1 VLASASRRV
10 IMQGIVA
17 FTRQHLRYDACMNH
31 RVAAAVIALGMCG
44 ARAADRRIPV
54 KVVVVT
60 MFERGA
66 DTGDEPGEFQYWV
79 EREKLDRVFP
89 LPAAY
94 HDLRMNRQGVLGMVT
109 GIGTA
114 KAAASVMAVGLDP
127 RFDLR
132 RAYWVVAGIAGIDP
146 ADGSLG
152 SAAWAEWVVDGDI
165 GHEIDAREIPSNWK
179 TGYVPLRKSVPYEE
193 PRRVPD
199 EGEVYHLNPALVDWA
214 FQLTKNV
221 QLDDTEGMRS
231 RREQYAG
238 ANARRP
244 PFVLRGDTLSSMTFW
259 HGKLLD
265 EWANDWVKYH
275 TDGKGN
281 FVTSAME
288 DTGTLQALTFLSKA
302 GRVDLN
308 RVLVLRAA
316 SNYDQQRPGIS
327 AAESLAETKIGTYVA
342 YLPALEAAF
351 RVGHVVVDE
360 LAQHWDRYRDRPPA
374 SGGR

>member
-1 VLASASRRV
+1 MIL
-10 IMQGIVA
+10 
-17 FTRQHLRYDACMNH
+17 
-31 RVAAAVIALGMCG
+31 
-44 ARAADRRIPV
+44 RAAFLALFIAFGAASPADSRLPV

-66 DTGDEPGEFQYWV
+66 DTGDEPGEFQFWV
-79 EREKLDRVFP
+79 EREKLNRVLP
-89 LPAAY
+89 LPAGY
-94 HDLRMNRQGVLGMVT
+94 HDLRTNGSGVLGMVT

-114 KAAASVMAVGLDP
+114 KAAASIMALGLDP

-132 RAYWVVAGIAGIDP
+132 KTYWIVAGIAGIDP

-165 GHEIDAREIPSNWK
+165 AHQIDAREIPSGWK
-179 TGYVPLRKSVPYEE
+179 TGFVPLRRSIPYEQ
-193 PRRVPD
+193 PRRTPD

-214 FQLTKNV
+214 FELTKNV
-221 QLDDTEGMRS
+221 ALPDNDAMRQ
-231 RREQYAG
+231 RREQFEG

-244 PFVLRGDTLSSMTFW
+244 PFVLKGDTLSSSTFW

-275 TDGKGN
+275 TDGQGN

-288 DTGTLQALTFLSKA
+288 DTGTLQSLTLLAKA
-302 GRVDLN
+302 GLVDRN

-316 SNYDQQRPGIS
+316 SNYDQQRAGIT
-327 AAESLAETKIGTYVA
+327 AAESLAETKIGSYVA

-351 RVGHVVVDE
+351 RVGRVAVDE
-360 LAQHWDRYRDRPPA
+360 LASHWDRYRDRIPA
-374 SGGR
+374 AGKR